1 MRSYNV
7 SPHTL
12 ARRGTSF
19 TLHFRSICLPGSGVF
34 QNLTEAHRKALKN
47 LCLLTL
53 NKKQRAKAGR
63 MQESRLAGEGRTWQI
78 FMANHCGV
86 RWMAY
91 KEHAELCTLW
101 RSASVECSWAV
112 WTSFFF
118 FFSLSLYPS
127 SGISIRVTTAWWQ
140 VQLELTVLMGR
151 GVEWLLDDVLLRW
164 PDLVVVSMEIRKMS
178 VQCKETL
185 RGVFHYTN
193 LKEMQRPW
201 FEIVGWPLEPGTWDT
216 ISCVNGGVLGAHRK
230 YPSP

>member
-1 MRSYNV
+1 MRHYNV

-34 QNLTEAHRKALKN
+34 QNLTEAQRKALKN

-63 MQESRLAGEGRTWQI
+63 MQKSRLAGEGRTWQI

-112 WTSFFF
+112 WTSFVFF
-118 FFSLSLYPS
+118 FPSLFIPPVEYQ
-127 SGISIRVTTAWWQ
+127 SG
-140 VQLELTVLMGR
+140 
-151 GVEWLLDDVLLRW
+151 LLRHDGRFSW
-164 PDLVVVSMEIRKMS
+164 SSLCWWVEGLSD
-178 VQCKETL
+178 CWT
-185 RGVFHYTN
+185 T
-193 LKEMQRPW
+193 
-201 FEIVGWPLEPGTWDT
+201 
-216 ISCVNGGVLGAHRK
+216 SCSAGQLWL
-230 YPSP
+230 